1 MATSETVIV
10 APTAPEY
17 AAIRSALRKNSHGL
31 NLSLQ
36 RCGAGVQQASAF
48 CRKMNPRNVS
58 FLVLVGWAGGL
69 SPDLNPG
76 DIVLARRA
84 ITIGQTPVTCSIPT
98 GLQDKLKRA
107 GIGEI
112 RIGDMLT
119 ASKVLATSAAK
130 FDAQQTAAL
139 AVEMEAYP
147 LAAWSQAQEIPF
159 AHARVILDAAH
170 ESLPDL
176 GDSLDEFGQPRI
188 LPILARI
195 LRKPSLLGQVW
206 WLALRIRQL
215 NSRLAALAD
224 ALVEVLVISDGTI

>member
-1 MATSETVIV
+1 MATSETLLI

-17 AAIRSALRKNSHGL
+17 AAIRSALRKNPHGL

-36 RCGAGVQQASAF
+36 RCGAGMQQARTFSK
-48 CRKMNPRNVS
+48 RLNPSNTS
-58 FLVLVGWAGGL
+58 YLVLVGWAGGL

-76 DIVLARRA
+76 DIVFARRA
-84 ITIGQTPVTCSIPT
+84 ITIDQEPVPCEIPA
-98 GLQDKLKRA
+98 GIQDKLEQA
-107 GIGEI
+107 GIGKT
-112 RIGDMLT
+112 RTGDILT
-119 ASKVLATSAAK
+119 TPQVLATPESK
-130 FDAQQTAAL
+130 LDAQQTAAL

-147 LAAWSQAQEIPF
+147 LAAWSHAHEIPF
-159 AHARVILDAAH
+159 VHARVILDSAQ

-176 GDSLDEFGQPRI
+176 GNSLDELGRPRI

-206 WLALRIRQL
+206 LLTLRIRQL

-224 ALVEVLVISDGTI
+224 ALIDVLTVSSEST